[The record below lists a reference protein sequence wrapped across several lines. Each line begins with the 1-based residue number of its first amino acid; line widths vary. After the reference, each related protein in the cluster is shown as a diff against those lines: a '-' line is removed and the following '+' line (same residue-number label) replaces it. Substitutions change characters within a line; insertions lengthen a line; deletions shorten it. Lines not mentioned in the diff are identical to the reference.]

1 MREGLNRVSS
11 SLVVFEMRRGGGPR
25 GEEVN
30 ESRARL
36 DRVESTISGSG
47 SWGFVVS
54 DLTPG

>member
-1 MREGLNRVSS
+1 MHENRVSS

-36 DRVESTISGSG
+36 DRLASTISGSG